1 MRFVLSAR
9 PPFSLAAVVNSH
21 GWVQLA
27 PFSHDKESDGFDYV
41 LELSSGRAIDLCVR
55 PAGAS
60 DVQVDTSATL
70 TQVEQEDLTGRVT
83 WMLGLDQDLT
93 PFYERA
99 RLEPKLAHVAAE
111 GRGRILRSATLFEDA
126 IKTMCT
132 VNTTWGGTKRM
143 VRGLVENYGATLAGA
158 AQRAFPSAARL
169 AAASEQEL
177 RADARLGFR
186 APYVLGL
193 AQAVAV
199 GDVDLEALKHSPA
212 STLEVRKQLLAIKGI
227 GDYAAA
233 NLLMILGRGDFIPV
247 DSWALKV
254 VSKEWHNGQPIGRPQ
269 VEAAFAT
276 WGEWKGL
283 AYWFWNYA

>member
-1 MRFVLSAR
+1 M
-9 PPFSLAAVVNSH
+9 
-21 GWVQLA
+21 QLA
-27 PFSHDKESDGFDYV
+27 PFSHDKETDGFDYV

-193 AQAVAV
+193 ARAAAA
-199 GDVDLEALKHSPA
+199 GDVDLETLKHSPA

>member
-1 MRFVLSAR
+1 M
-9 PPFSLAAVVNSH
+9 
-21 GWVQLA
+21 QLA
-27 PFSHDKESDGFDYV
+27 PFSHDKETDGFDYV
-41 LELSSGRAIDLCVR
+41 LELSSGQVIDLRVR
-55 PAGAS
+55 PTDGGE
-60 DVQVDTSATL
+60 VQMDTTAAL
-70 TQVEQEDLTGRVT
+70 TQAEEDDLISRVT

-93 PFYERA
+93 SFYDLA
-99 RLEPKLAHVAAE
+99 RREPKLAHVAAE

-132 VNTTWGGTKRM
+132 VNTTWGGAKRM

-158 AQRAFPSAARL
+158 ATRSAFPSAARL

-193 AQAVAV
+193 AQAVAA
-199 GDVDLEALKHSPA
+199 GDVDLETLKHSPA

-254 VSKEWHNGQPIGRPQ
+254 VSKEWHNGQPIGRPE